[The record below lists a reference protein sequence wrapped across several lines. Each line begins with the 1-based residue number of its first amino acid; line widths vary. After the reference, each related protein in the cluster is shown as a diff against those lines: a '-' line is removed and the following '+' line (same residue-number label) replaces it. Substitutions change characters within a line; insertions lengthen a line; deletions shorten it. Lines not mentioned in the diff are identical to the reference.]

1 MIWGSVT
8 RPLSLSEGVKIFAR
22 KPAALVEWFGPLL
35 MMVSVPGCPGFESAM
50 IRWLGGLDVGPEK
63 RFVYVAPCH
72 KRAVPPLHDSES
84 NGARAVGRPYPSG

>member
-1 MIWGSVT
+1 MYSIGRDALPMVNFT
-8 RPLSLSEGVKIFAR
+8 LTPLP
-22 KPAALVEWFGPLL
+22 PAALVEWFGPLL
-35 MMVSVPGCPGFESAM
+35 MMVSVPGCPGFESAV